1 MDATARSGE
10 TPADPSAPAAGLPS
24 QTDGVAVQADGPAGR
39 ADADA
44 ARVDTGAGRTGSVA
58 GQAGGVGGRVG
69 EASQTLD
76 RGLRLLH
83 LVADAPGG
91 LTVTE
96 AAHQLTIGRA
106 AVYRLVS
113 PLIGHGMLRRDS
125 DGRLRLGAGLLHLA
139 RRAQPLLAEGALPA
153 LRRLAEQA
161 GATAHLTVV
170 EAGDGVALAVVEPS
184 WTSFHVAY
192 RAGARHPLDR
202 GAAGRA
208 ILAGRTGLA
217 EPVSSSGELQS
228 GAYGVA
234 APVLGVPGLEASV
247 GVVALAPLD
256 VDTIGP
262 QVLAAAK
269 AIANA
274 LS

>member
-1 MDATARSGE
+1 MDTAARAGE
-10 TPADPSAPAAGLPS
+10 TA
-24 QTDGVAVQADGPAGR
+24 
-39 ADADA
+39 
-44 ARVDTGAGRTGSVA
+44 
-58 GQAGGVGGRVG
+58 
-69 EASQTLD
+69 QTLD

-96 AAHQLTIGRA
+96 AANRLGVGRA
-106 AVYRLVS
+106 VVYRLVGA
-113 PLIGHGMLRRDS
+113 LTDHGMLRRDGA
-125 DGRLRLGAGLLHLA
+125 GRLRLGVGVLHLA

-170 EAGDGVALAVVEPS
+170 EGGEGVALAVVEPS

-192 RAGARHPLDR
+192 RTGSRHPLER

-208 ILAGRTGLA
+208 ILAGRAGA
-217 EPVSSSGELQS
+217 AGPVSTLGELQS

-247 GVVALAPLD
+247 GVVSLTPLD
-256 VDTIGP
+256 VEVVGA
-262 QVLAAAK
+262 QVTTAAS
-269 AIANA
+269 AIATA
-274 LS
+274 LTGA

>member
-1 MDATARSGE
+1 MARRIDIE
-10 TPADPSAPAAGLPS
+10 AHPSRRAAGGS
-24 QTDGVAVQADGPAGR
+24 TEAAAHGGEVAGIGGADGAGR
-39 ADADA
+39 A
-44 ARVDTGAGRTGSVA
+44 
-58 GQAGGVGGRVG
+58 G
-69 EASQTLD
+69 ETAQTLD

-83 LVADAPGG
+83 LVADEPGG

-96 AAHQLTIGRA
+96 AANRLGIGRA
-106 AVYRLVS
+106 AVYRLAG
-113 PLIGHGMLRRDS
+113 PLTAHGMLRRDES
-125 DGRLRLGAGLLHLA
+125 GRLRLGAGVLHLA

-170 EAGDGVALAVVEPS
+170 EGAEGVALVVVEPT

-192 RAGARHPLDR
+192 RTGARHPLHR

-208 ILAGRTGLA
+208 ILAGREGSPD
-217 EPVSSSGELQS
+217 PVSSSGELQA

-256 VDTIGP
+256 VETVGA
-262 QVLAAAK
+262 QVRVAATDIAAA
-269 AIANA
+269 
-274 LS
+274 LG

>member
-1 MDATARSGE
+1 METTARSGE
-10 TPADPSAPAAGLPS
+10 PG
-24 QTDGVAVQADGPAGR
+24 
-39 ADADA
+39 DA
-44 ARVDTGAGRTGSVA
+44 AVRP
-58 GQAGGVGGRVG
+58 G
-69 EASQTLD
+69 ETAQTLD

-83 LVADAPGG
+83 LVAEAPAG

-96 AAHQLTIGRA
+96 AANRLGIGRA
-106 AVYRLVS
+106 AVYRLVGA
-113 PLIGHGMLRRDS
+113 LTGHGMLRRDG
-125 DGRLRLGAGLLHLA
+125 DGRLRLGAGVLHLA

-170 EAGDGVALAVVEPS
+170 EGGEGVALAVVEPS

-192 RAGARHPLDR
+192 RTGARHPLER
-202 GAAGRA
+202 GAAGLA
-208 ILAGRTGLA
+208 ILAGRSGVA
-217 EPVSSSGELQS
+217 DPVSTVGELQP

-256 VDTIGP
+256 PDTVGA
-262 QVLAAAK
+262 QVLAAAQS
-269 AIANA
+269 IAAA

>member
-1 MDATARSGE
+1 MDTAARTGE
-10 TPADPSAPAAGLPS
+10 TA
-24 QTDGVAVQADGPAGR
+24 
-39 ADADA
+39 
-44 ARVDTGAGRTGSVA
+44 
-58 GQAGGVGGRVG
+58 
-69 EASQTLD
+69 QTLD

-96 AAHQLTIGRA
+96 AANRLGVGRA
-106 AVYRLVS
+106 AVYRLVGA
-113 PLIGHGMLRRDS
+113 LTDHGMLRRDGT
-125 DGRLRLGAGLLHLA
+125 GRLRLGAGVLHLA

-170 EAGDGVALAVVEPS
+170 EGGEGVALAVVEPS

-192 RAGARHPLDR
+192 RTGSRHPLER

-208 ILAGRTGLA
+208 ILAGRAGA
-217 EPVSSSGELQS
+217 AGPVSTRGELQS

-247 GVVALAPLD
+247 GVVSLAPLD
-256 VDTIGP
+256 VAVVGA
-262 QVLAAAK
+262 QVSAAAA
-269 AIANA
+269 AITTA